1 MCFSRERQKLFD
13 SVVTNSGFDL
23 DAVNGWEGE
32 IWCGCAVGRLPVI
45 DPLPPP
51 PLMAAC
57 EIKTK
62 ACDEIKNGRVFNMFC
77 AFIHFQYEYI

>member
-13 SVVTNSGFDL
+13 RVVTNSGFDL

-45 DPLPPP
+45 DPPPYGC
-51 PLMAAC
+51 LWN
-57 EIKTK
+57 
-62 ACDEIKNGRVFNMFC
+62 KNKGMRRN
-77 AFIHFQYEYI
+77 

>member
-51 PLMAAC
+51 PPYGCLWNQNKGMRR
-57 EIKTK
+57 
-62 ACDEIKNGRVFNMFC
+62 N
-77 AFIHFQYEYI
+77 

>member
-51 PLMAAC
+51 PYGCLWNQNKGMRR
-57 EIKTK
+57 
-62 ACDEIKNGRVFNMFC
+62 N
-77 AFIHFQYEYI
+77 